1 MSGALTT
8 ADVRRMCLALP
19 GTFVDQPFGPDTL
32 VVKVR
37 GRAATRPKMF
47 ALIWGAE
54 RAVAGVET
62 DQPDGAARMNLKI
75 EPALGD
81 QLRAAHPE
89 ITPGYHMN
97 KRHWVTVVC
106 GPGLPESM
114 LRDMIE
120 DSYDLVVET
129 LPAPDREAL
138 GWRRSADA

>member
-1 MSGALTT
+1 VSGGLTT

-19 GTFVDQPFGPDTL
+19 GAFEDQPFGPDTL

-47 ALIWGAE
+47 ALIWSEGRE
-54 RAVAGVET
+54 VAGAGMAPVT
-62 DQPDGAARMNLKI
+62 TARMNLKVD
-75 EPALGD
+75 PALGD

-97 KRHWVTVVC
+97 KRHWVTLAC
-106 GPGLPESM
+106 GPGLPEPM
-114 LRDMIE
+114 VRDMIE

-129 LPAPDREAL
+129 LPAADREAL
-138 GWRRSADA
+138 GWRRSAGV